1 MASSLEEFLR
11 MIGVK
16 EADKPS
22 LISRVYEKVQVYY
35 SDELRSIWQT
45 YDRDWTVYSKKN
57 LEALF

>member
-1 MASSLEEFLR
+1 
-11 MIGVK
+11 MISVK

-22 LISRVYEKVQVYY
+22 LISRVYDKVQAYY

-57 LEALF
+57 LEVSF